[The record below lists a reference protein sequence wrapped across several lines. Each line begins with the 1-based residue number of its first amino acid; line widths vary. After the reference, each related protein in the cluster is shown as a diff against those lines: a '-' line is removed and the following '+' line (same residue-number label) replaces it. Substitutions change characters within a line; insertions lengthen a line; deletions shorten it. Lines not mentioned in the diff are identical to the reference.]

1 MLDLKNVE
9 ILIASCFN
17 AEAGVR
23 ALRYST
29 REIQFGKVSILSPY
43 KPKNLIEGINYI
55 EIEPQT
61 SDTMNTF
68 AIKVMPTHYT
78 HDYVLSIHDDGFVIN
93 PQNWLDEFLS
103 YDFIGAPWPP
113 LPWNTTNRVGNMGF
127 FLKSKKFYE
136 AELKIPYICGPND
149 WLVTN
154 FYYNQFTAEGCKYAP
169 IEVAAKF
176 SRELPIPEYPH
187 DLSKT
192 FGFHGKHTEEAKEK
206 CKLLDQ
212 YE

>member
-1 MLDLKNVE
+1 MLNLKNVE
-9 ILIASCFN
+9 ILIASCYN
-17 AEAGVR
+17 AENGVR
-23 ALRYST
+23 ALRHS
-29 REIQFGKVSILSPY
+29 IKDINFGKVSILAPY
-43 KPKNLIEGINYI
+43 KPKNLVDGIEYVY
-55 EIEPQT
+55 IEPQT
-61 SDTMNTF
+61 PDSMNSF
-68 AIKVMPTHYT
+68 AIKQMPKYYT

-93 PQNWLDEFLS
+93 AHNWTDEFFT

-113 LPWNTTNRVGNMGF
+113 LHWNKVNRVGNMGF

-136 AELKIPYICGPND
+136 TELKIDYICGPND

-154 FYYNQFTAEGCKYAP
+154 YYYNMFTAAGCKYASVL
-169 IEVAAKF
+169 VASKF
-176 SRELPIPEYPH
+176 SLELPIPEWPH

-206 CKLLDQ
+206 CKLLEQ